1 MGSLLGAVSGV
12 AFDGDGTMIN
22 SRFLD
27 GMTIEQA
34 KDEVAKRLE
43 SAVRGNRP
51 VAQRQ
56 VNYRL
61 RDWGISRQRYW
72 GCPIPVIHCPT
83 CDVVPVPDKDLPVT
97 LPEDVSFDK
106 PGNALDH
113 HPTWKHVSCPKC
125 GGQAVRETDTMDT
138 FVDSSWYFA
147 RFTDP
152 WIEDRPTD
160 RRAVDGWLPVNQY
173 IGGIEH
179 AVLHL
184 LYSRFFTRAMKK
196 TGHAGL
202 DEPFDGLFTQGMVVH
217 ETYRDASGQWVSP
230 AEIDRKSVV

>member
-1 MGSLLGAVSGV
+1 
-12 AFDGDGTMIN
+12 MIN

-34 KDEVAKRLE
+34 KEEVAKRLE
-43 SAVRGNRP
+43 GEVRGNMP
-51 VAQRQ
+51 VGERQ
-56 VNYRL
+56 VNFRL

-83 CDVVPVPDKDLPVT
+83 CDVVPVPDKDLPVV

-113 HPTWKHVSCPKC
+113 HPTWKHVSCPQC
-125 GGQAVRETDTMDT
+125 GGKAVRETDTMDT

-152 WIEDRPTD
+152 WNENAPTTRAVVESADAGRPIYRR
-160 RRAVDGWLPVNQY
+160 RRARDFAS
-173 IGGIEH
+173 
-179 AVLHL
+179 AVQPLLHP
-184 LYSRFFTRAMKK
+184 RHE
-196 TGHAGL
+196 GHR
-202 DEPFDGLFTQGMVVH
+202 P
-217 ETYRDASGQWVSP
+217 YRHG
-230 AEIDRKSVV
+230 